1 MAIKPPAWAKG
12 AHPTTSGW
20 MKGRELLVAK
30 TISQADIDEWNGT
43 LGQPVPIC
51 PNSNSKSQSQNQ

>member
-20 MKGRELLVAK
+20 MKGRELLGK
-30 TISQADIDEWNGT
+30 NNISSGY
-43 LGQPVPIC
+43 
-51 PNSNSKSQSQNQ
+51 